1 MMIRYRYIFK
11 KGDQVMSLLGDVVGW
26 GLVELLAHF
35 GWYICIIGGIA
46 LIVAGIYFGVFILI
60 AFGVTFLIDGIIGFV
75 FEKKFGKDLGGALAG
90 SIFIISFGI
99 MIYLN
104 FFSNIIFLF
113 IGLVVIVLGVVSML
127 FPIRKY
133 KKAKLKEEKD
143 KKVAEEGKI
152 NYNGQIGSTLQI
164 EKKTYEKS
172 IEGVI
177 CNYLEENNGKAFTAY
192 SIKNR
197 CEDLKHVDLQEI
209 EIVLHH
215 LSIMGKIASQQK
227 EEEIFYHAF

>member
-1 MMIRYRYIFK
+1 
-11 KGDQVMSLLGDVVGW
+11 MSLLGDVVGY
-26 GLVELLAHF
+26 GLVWLF

-60 AFGVTFLIDGIIGFV
+60 ALGVTFLIDGIIGLI

-99 MIYLN
+99 MMFIFYLS

-113 IGLVVIVLGVVSML
+113 IGLVMIVLGAASM
-127 FPIRKY
+127 FFSIRKY

-152 NYNGQIGSTLQI
+152 NYNEQIGSILQM

-177 CNYLEENNGKAFTAY
+177 YNYLEENMGKAFTPN
-192 SIKNR
+192 SLFNR
-197 CEDLKHVDLQEI
+197 CNGIKTFNMDIDDVKKTLETLTNL
-209 EIVLHH
+209 
-215 LSIMGKIASQQK
+215 GKIGVSEK
-227 EEEIFYHAF
+227 EGEHFYHVL